1 MLSLIGRDVE
11 LFEAD
16 MRLLDEQVSETV
28 MESSF
33 LVIGAAGSI
42 GQAVVQQI
50 FKRNPRVLHA
60 VDISENNLVELVR
73 LLRSSVGYIDGEFKC
88 FALDV
93 GSHEFEALIENS
105 CDYDYVIN
113 LSAMKHVRSEKDPY
127 SLMRMIRTNILNT
140 INSLRLVNLKKK
152 SHYFCVSTDKAA
164 NPVNMMGASKRIM
177 ELFLARE
184 AVNHH
189 VTTARFANVAFSDGS
204 LLDSFKKRFFANQ
217 PIAAPNDIER
227 YFVTPKESGELCIL
241 SAILGE
247 NLDTFFPKLK
257 PNFGLIKF
265 SDIAVRFLEQQNFEP
280 VICLSEDEA
289 RSRVHE
295 LIPKKKWPVYF
306 FETSTTGE
314 KGFEEFHRSDEVL
327 DLDRFDGIGVIKNQ
341 PKIYTEELK
350 NFEITIDKWM
360 KAKHFN
366 RSDIIKLFNSTIPE
380 FNHKDTGKFLDDRM

>member
-1 MLSLIGRDVE
+1 
-11 LFEAD
+11 
-16 MRLLDEQVSETV
+16 
-28 MESSF
+28 
-33 LVIGAAGSI
+33 
-42 GQAVVQQI
+42 
-50 FKRNPRVLHA
+50 LHA

-217 PIAAPNDIER
+217 PIAAPNDSER
-227 YFVTPKESGELCIL
+227 YFVTPTESGELCML
-241 SAILGE
+241 SAILGD

-327 DLDRFDGIGVIKNQ
+327 DLSRFDGIGVIKNQ

-366 RSDIIKLFNSTIPE
+366 RSDIIELFNSTIPE